1 MHPDSEMTA
10 THRTSIRVI
19 YGDTD
24 NMGFAYYGNYM
35 RWFEIGRTELFRAW
49 GLTYR
54 SIEEKG
60 VFLPVAEAY
69 CRYLAPV
76 RYDDILVVE
85 TRLDTAVKG
94 KIKFDY
100 TIFAR
105 EEERPCAAGYTLHAC
120 MSPEGRVIRPPL
132 FLTQL
137 IREHAGSVA

>member
-1 MHPDSEMTA
+1 MTPS
-10 THRTSIRVI
+10 HRTSIRVI

-49 GLTYR
+49 GVTYK

-60 VFLPVAEAY
+60 VFLPVSEAY
-69 CRYLAPV
+69 CKYLAPV

-85 TRLDTAVKG
+85 TRLDTSVKG

-105 EEERPCAAGYTLHAC
+105 KEERPCAAGYTLHAC
-120 MSPEGRVIRPPL
+120 ISPEGRVIRPPL

-137 IREHAGSVA
+137 IREHAGSAP